1 MATEFAPD
9 ADAGVGPPSLA
20 VLASRRLIFAALVA
34 TTTVTMGTLFA
45 LILAHPGVG
54 ILDCLL
60 IALFTLSLPCLAIGM
75 WNSLIGFVVLHGASD
90 PLALVIPPAARACDD
105 DPIVTRTAIAITM
118 RNENPVRPFASLAAM
133 RRDLD
138 ASGYGEHF
146 DFFVL
151 SDSTAPEVFAA
162 EERQAAAFRETFGE
176 DRLVYRRRASN
187 VGYKGGNIHDFC
199 ERFGNTYMFLVPLD
213 IDSLMTAARLVRLVR
228 IMQKNPQL
236 GILQSLACGLP
247 TESLFARVF
256 GFGHRLSMLCF
267 VYGADWWQGD
277 CCQFWGHNA
286 AIRLEPFTTQ
296 CRLPVLSG
304 EAPFGGHII
313 CHDQIEAAFM
323 RRAGF
328 EVRFL
333 PEQSG
338 SYEGNPPSAPDF
350 VKRNTRWCRGNLQNL
365 RLIGSPGLTATSRF
379 HLAYMAGKFFTAVV
393 VVIFVVLAA
402 LAVAVRPFEDPFPA
416 TAAIAL
422 FAAWFAVYLM
432 PRFIG
437 ILDAIIRQS
446 GSNGGTG
453 RLIGGAI
460 AEIVFTVLLTPIS
473 MFEAACATLAFL
485 SGESVGWES
494 QHRDGYRMP
503 WRQVVGAMWRPTLFG
518 VALVAFLAIAAP
530 TAIVWFAPFLTG
542 LVLAVPFTVAT
553 SSATL
558 GALAQRWRLC
568 PALDEFDTPPAVAEI
583 LPLLLHRISGR

>member
-1 MATEFAPD
+1 MVAEFAPN
-9 ADAGVGPPSLA
+9 ADASVGSPSLA

-34 TTTVTMGTLFA
+34 ATTVVMGTLFA
-45 LILAHPGVG
+45 FIIAHPGVG
-54 ILDCLL
+54 VLDCLL

-75 WNSLIGFVVLHGASD
+75 WNALIGFVVLHGAGD
-90 PLALVIPPAARACDD
+90 PLALVIPPAARAHDD

-118 RNENPVRPFASLAAM
+118 RNENPTRPFASLAAM

-138 ASGYGEHF
+138 ASGYGKHF

-151 SDSTAPEVFAA
+151 SDSTAPDVIAA
-162 EERQAAAFRETFGE
+162 EERQVAAFREMFSAG
-176 DRLVYRRRASN
+176 RLVYRRRAAN
-187 VGYKGGNIHDFC
+187 IGYKGGNIHDFC
-199 ERFGNTYMFLVPLD
+199 ERFGNDYTFLVPLD
-213 IDSLMTAARLVRLVR
+213 IDSLMTAARVVRLIR
-228 IMQKNPQL
+228 IMQRNPRL
-236 GILQSLACGLP
+236 GILQSLAGGLP
-247 TESLFARVF
+247 TESFFARVF
-256 GFGHRLSMLCF
+256 GFGHRLGMLCF

-286 AIRLEPFTTQ
+286 AIRLEPFITQ

-304 EAPFGGHII
+304 EPPFGGHII

-338 SYEGNPPSAPDF
+338 TYEGNPPSAPDF

-365 RLIGSPGLTATSRF
+365 RLIGASGLTATSRF
-379 HLAYMAGKFFTAVV
+379 HLAYMAGKFFTAVLIV
-393 VVIFVVLAA
+393 VFVVLAA
-402 LAVAVRPFEDPFPA
+402 LAVAVRPFEDPFPS

-432 PRFIG
+432 PRLIG
-437 ILDAIIRQS
+437 ILDALVRQS
-446 GSNGGTG
+446 ESYGGAG
-453 RLIGGAI
+453 RLIVGAI
-460 AEIVFTVLLTPIS
+460 IEIVFTVLLTPIS
-473 MFEAACATLAFL
+473 MFEAAYATLVFL
-485 SGESVGWES
+485 SGGSVGWES
-494 QHRDGYRMP
+494 QHRDGYQVP

-518 VALVAFLAIAAP
+518 AALLAFLVLAAP
-530 TAIVWFAPFLTG
+530 TAIPWFAPFLAG

-558 GALAQRWRLC
+558 GALARRWRLC
-568 PALDEFDTPPAVAEI
+568 AAPDEFDTPSAVAEI
-583 LPLLLHRISGR
+583 LPLLLRRR